1 MTPGIVAV
9 PESEKPDLWT
19 MYQRYASELAPMA
32 NIAPVNGAYAD
43 PTFDD
48 YWRLEKHWP
57 YWAIRNGDR
66 VGFALVRGESEHM
79 RMAQFYIAPEYRRE
93 NLGLIFARALLAR
106 YPGPWR
112 IRQMAVNTKAVAF
125 WRRVVEPFDCSESH
139 FTDKGIDRVEQS
151 LIVP

>member
-1 MTPGIVAV
+1 MRPEIVAV
-9 PESEKPDLWT
+9 PESEKPDLRT

-32 NIAPVNGAYAD
+32 NITPVNGQYVD

-48 YWRLEKHWP
+48 YWREEKHWP
-57 YWAIRNGDR
+57 FWASRDGLR
-66 VGFALVRGESEHM
+66 VGFALVRYEPEHM

-93 NLGLIFARALLAR
+93 DLGLIFARTLLAR

-125 WRRVVEPFDCSESH
+125 WRRVVEPFDYSESH
-139 FTDKGIDRVEQS
+139 FIDKGIDRVEQA
-151 LIVP
+151 LTVR